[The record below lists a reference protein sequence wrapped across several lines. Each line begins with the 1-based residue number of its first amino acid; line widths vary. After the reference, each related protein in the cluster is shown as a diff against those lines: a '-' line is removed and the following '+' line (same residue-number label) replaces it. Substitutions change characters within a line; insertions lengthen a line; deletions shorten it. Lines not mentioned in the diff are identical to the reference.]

1 MNYLK
6 EINGFER
13 WVESNPISTA
23 SQLLYYK
30 LLMRFNKARWV
41 EWLSIDNCR
50 LMADAHIGNRGTLT
64 RARNVLIKAGIIEM
78 KTGKKG
84 CPNQYRL
91 ISFEREV
98 EEQSADEGI
107 SDTEMSNKC
116 CTKSGHENNT
126 NTGSFLE
133 RVAQSVTECVSN
145 SVPKVDTIYKHKTK
159 TKNLKSNS
167 KELPET
173 HTSETEEFDQILE
186 LYNKTCTSLEPL
198 TKLTA
203 KQKRGIKACL
213 KAGKTIS
220 DFERLFAMAEN
231 SEFLKGNNSYGW
243 SANFDWLIRKGN
255 MEKVFAD
262 KYKNPD
268 KARSASNGQPK
279 KNGFHN
285 FEERK
290 TDYGA
295 LVMQNVL
302 GWLGASDTQVESAQP
317 KEAEQV
323 KDVESTTEKPN
334 NQTYQDDL
342 QAQFAMYGMPSFAF

>member
-145 SVPKVDTIYKHKTK
+145 SVPKVDTIYKHKSK

-167 KELPET
+167 KE
-173 HTSETEEFDQILE
+173 
-186 LYNKTCTSLEPL
+186 
-198 TKLTA
+198 LTA